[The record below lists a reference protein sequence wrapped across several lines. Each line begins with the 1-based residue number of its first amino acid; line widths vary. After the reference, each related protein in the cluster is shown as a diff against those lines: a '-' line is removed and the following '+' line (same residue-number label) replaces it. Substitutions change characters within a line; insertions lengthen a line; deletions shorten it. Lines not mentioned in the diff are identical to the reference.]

1 MWKRTT
7 KPHAEQCFVPVAP
20 PVPLFLFGG
29 GIRLVLEVAASRL
42 ALALALIS
50 RRCLIV
56 SVYAGEAPS
65 VLHDKNLT
73 VALHGEPV

>member
-1 MWKRTT
+1 MQSSALFPLR
-7 KPHAEQCFVPVAP
+7 P
-20 PVPLFLFGG
+20 PPAASPLFFIFGG
-29 GIRLVLEVAASRL
+29 GIGLVLEVAASRL

-56 SVYAGEAPS
+56 DAGEAPS

>member
-1 MWKRTT
+1 M
-7 KPHAEQCFVPVAP
+7 
-20 PVPLFLFGG
+20 
-29 GIRLVLEVAASRL
+29 LEVAASRL

-50 RRCLIV
+50 HRCLIV
-56 SVYAGEAPS
+56 SVKAAEASS